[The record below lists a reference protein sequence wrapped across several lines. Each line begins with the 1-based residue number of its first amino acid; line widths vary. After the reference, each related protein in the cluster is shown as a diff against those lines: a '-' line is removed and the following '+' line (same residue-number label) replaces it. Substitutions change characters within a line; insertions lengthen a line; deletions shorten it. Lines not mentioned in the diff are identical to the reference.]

1 MVKNTIQ
8 HHSTIFNPK
17 QKKGFAA
24 SRLRLVRRANPRP
37 KPGRRKME
45 RCCRSRDLFLVE
57 ICLGSK
63 WRNLSWFIHVYSS
76 KMVM

>member
-37 KPGRRKME
+37 KPGRQNME
-45 RCCRSRDLFLVE
+45 SL
-57 ICLGSK
+57 
-63 WRNLSWFIHVYSS
+63 
-76 KMVM
+76 